1 MLKLYL
7 DFLTKQALMNP
18 DELEEYTA
26 EMAEEDELL
35 IAGVELD
42 ND

>member
-7 DFLTKQALMNP
+7 DFLMKSALINP

-26 EMAEEDELL
+26 KMAEEDELL
-35 IAGVELD
+35 MADVELNED
-42 ND
+42 